1 MKPHMQRHWIFG
13 VAAAL
18 AMGTAGQV
26 ASAQACDTNKVLRQM
41 DAGAAKFQS
50 AQADF
55 SWDQVQAVLPG
66 EHDIQTGTMY
76 FDRHGDATAMAA
88 YIKQQNGQ
96 NSPKTITYT
105 GGELDFY
112 QPEINQETIFRAGN
126 NRAQYESFL
135 TLGFGGSGKSLE
147 ANWQVNCAGMEAVG
161 GAQTAKL
168 ELKPKE
174 KSVADMFSQVTI
186 WVDPARAISMKQLFQ
201 EPGGDSR
208 TATYSNIRYNTK
220 IDPDVFKIKTKPGVQ
235 VVRK

>member
-1 MKPHMQRHWIFG
+1 MRNVWAIA
-13 VAAAL
+13 VLACATAAL
-18 AMGTAGQV
+18 SGRAQAQ
-26 ASAQACDTNKVLRQM
+26 QACDAAKVLRQM
-41 DAGAAKFQS
+41 DAAAATFQS

-55 SWDQVQAVLPG
+55 TWDQVQAVLPG
-66 EHDIQTGTMY
+66 EHDLQTGVIY
-76 FDRHGDATAMAA
+76 FDRHGDTTAMAA

-96 NSPKTITYT
+96 NSPKTVTYT

-147 ANWQVNCAGMEAVG
+147 ANWQVSCGGMETVG
-161 GAQTAKL
+161 GVSTAKL

-174 KSVADMFSQVTI
+174 KSVETIFSHVTI
-186 WVDPARAISMKQLFQ
+186 WVDPARAISMKQVFL

-208 TATYSNIRYNTK
+208 TATYSDVRYNAK
-220 IDPDVFKIKTKPGVQ
+220 VDPEVFKIKTKPGVQ